1 MQSFYRHGSN
11 GRVNLFFRQEGFR
24 YKVACEQQLYPAIAE
39 KSYWIVQWEGSPEFD
54 SGYASY
60 EFATRLS
67 AEKLFDEMMEGE
79 ENARR

>member
-1 MQSFYRHGSN
+1 MKSFYKHGSN
-11 GRVNLFFRQEGFR
+11 GKVNLFFRQEGFR

-39 KSYWIVQWEGSPEFD
+39 KSHWIIQWDGSPEFD

-60 EFATRLS
+60 EFAGRLS
-67 AEKLFDEMMEGE
+67 AEKLFAEMEAE